1 LTVLASVAAAAAPGA
16 RVERLVLR
24 DDAPVVELGMSG
36 TVEPV
41 LGRLANP
48 PRAYVDLP
56 DTTLAPTVPRS
67 LAGSG
72 VVKQVRLGQFDAR
85 TARLVIELDAPAP
98 VEIVPV
104 GSMLRLVVGGTAKAA
119 APAAKVAASRKG
131 PAPRAAAKPAT
142 PIAPATTA
150 AAPKAAPAKTDST
163 KADPVATA
171 AAPLPPDVPRLT
183 VIHTETP
190 LEHAAPPSTPA
201 SSTSSALQ
209 ERIARRAAA
218 DDWAG
223 VVALYGADTDA
234 IRHHVDAATRASVV
248 DALRELG
255 LLYSARKLLGPA
267 EPGEAPALRVAR
279 AEVAVVSGDADEAAG
294 LVAGLD
300 DAAVDPV
307 IVPKLRRVR
316 VRLALAQGDLDG
328 AAGAIGTRAIPEL
341 RAELAHRAIEV
352 GRDASQARSCRQAV
366 VAFRRAL
373 DADGSRTVR
382 AAAGAGLVRSA
393 LACGDRDAATSG
405 LGVLAESPHPLLRR
419 AAAVIA
425 TTQTEDQRRTAT
437 PVRQGG

>member
-1 LTVLASVAAAAAPGA
+1 
-16 RVERLVLR
+16 
-24 DDAPVVELGMSG
+24 
-36 TVEPV
+36 
-41 LGRLANP
+41 
-48 PRAYVDLP
+48 
-56 DTTLAPTVPRS
+56 
-67 LAGSG
+67 
-72 VVKQVRLGQFDAR
+72 
-85 TARLVIELDAPAP
+85 
-98 VEIVPV
+98 
-104 GSMLRLVVGGTAKAA
+104 MLRLVVGGTAKAA
-119 APAAKVAASRKG
+119 SPAAKAPTSRKG
-131 PAPRAAAKPAT
+131 PAPHAAAKPAP
-142 PIAPATTA
+142 PIAAATTA
-150 AAPKAAPAKTDST
+150 AAPKAAPAKV
-163 KADPVATA
+163 DPTATV
-171 AAPLPPDVPRLT
+171 AAPVPPDVPRLT
-183 VIHTETP
+183 VIRTEKP
-190 LEHAAPPSTPA
+190 LEHAATPSAPA
-201 SSTSSALQ
+201 SSALQ

-255 LLYSARKLLGPA
+255 LVYSARKLLGPA

-279 AEVAVVSGDADEAAG
+279 AEVAVASGDADEAAG

-316 VRLALAQGDLDG
+316 VRLALAQGDLDA
-328 AAGAIGTRAIPEL
+328 AAGAIGSRAIPEL

-352 GRDASQARSCRQAV
+352 GRDASQASCRQAV

-373 DADGSRTVR
+373 DADGGRTVR
-382 AAAGAGLVRSA
+382 AAAGAGLVRAA